1 MTSLSKNPRAWLGI
15 WNILLSIGL
24 ITGIAS
30 GWDRDPIGQSVLAVI
45 AAAGVISGVGW
56 LWTSVS
62 HPVARVVWVAICL
75 LPITTLVTCRLIA
88 LSGP

>member
-1 MTSLSKNPRAWLGI
+1 MLSPNKNFRGWLGI
-15 WNILLSIGL
+15 WNAFLSIIL

-30 GWDRDPIGQSVLAVI
+30 RWDRDPIGGWVLAAI
-45 AAAGVISGVGW
+45 ATAGVISGVGW
-56 LWTSVS
+56 LWMRVS
-62 HPVARVVWVAICL
+62 HPVARVVWVAIWL